1 MWLIL
6 VALKL
11 SLKPMSIKILIFF
24 TKKLLVA
31 PKQIKIMGRPRK
43 EIRYVHKAFKL
54 PPELAEA
61 LEEYCAKNM
70 VSISAIIRRAI
81 CEFIMKHGDGDDSDA
96 IFNAIQSQKK
106 QKNTL

>member
-1 MWLIL
+1 
-6 VALKL
+6 
-11 SLKPMSIKILIFF
+11 
-24 TKKLLVA
+24 
-31 PKQIKIMGRPRK
+31 MGRPRK

-70 VSISAIIRRAI
+70 VSISAIVRRAI